1 MAGEPDLE
9 SLRALTLA
17 AQHGSISAAAAQQDV
32 SQQALSLR
40 IRSLERD
47 LGLALLV
54 RTPRGSHLTPSG
66 ELLVGWAAPLLEA
79 ADEFAAATRSLR
91 ESRADTLRI
100 AASLT
105 IAEHLLPP
113 WVARWRA
120 RRGDDGPLVRLRA
133 ANSTTVVE
141 LVREGAVDLGFI
153 ETPDLPSDLGRAQIG
168 SDTVEVVVDAAHAW
182 ASRAAVG
189 ADELARTPLVLREPG
204 SGTRR
209 ALEEA
214 LLRAGHPLAAA
225 PAVVSPTTLGVRS
238 ATMAGTAPGALSSI
252 AVADDLRAGRLV
264 RVSIEALSIPRP
276 LSAIWAGR
284 RPHAAARAF
293 LEMRPAALDRA
304 GTS

>member
-1 MAGEPDLE
+1 MTSEPDLE

-17 AQHGSISAAAAQQDV
+17 AQHGSISAAAARQDV

-40 IRSLERD
+40 IRALARQ

-54 RTPRGSHLTPSG
+54 RSPRGSHLTPSG
-66 ELLVGWAAPLLEA
+66 ELLVGWAAPLLAA
-79 ADEFAAATRSLR
+79 ADDFAAATRSLR

-120 RRGDDGPLVRLRA
+120 QRGQEGPLVQLRA
-133 ANSTTVVE
+133 ANSSAVIE
-141 LVREGAVDLGFI
+141 SVREGAVDLGLI
-153 ETPDLPSDLGRAQIG
+153 ETPDLPQDLGCEQIG
-168 SDTVEVVVDAAHAW
+168 SDTVEVVVDAAHPW
-182 ASRAAVG
+182 VRRAAVA
-189 ADELARTPLVLREPG
+189 ADALARTPLVLREPG

-214 LLRAGHPLAAA
+214 LLRAGHPLAAE

-252 AVADDLRAGRLV
+252 AVAEDLRAGRLV
-264 RVSIEALSIPRP
+264 RVQVDGVAIARP
-276 LSAIWAGR
+276 LTAIWSSS
-284 RPHAAARAF
+284 RPSAAARAF
-293 LEMRPAALDRA
+293 LSMRARL
-304 GTS
+304 TS

>member
-1 MAGEPDLE
+1 MAEEPDLE

-40 IRSLERD
+40 IRALERR

-54 RTPRGSHLTPSG
+54 RSPRGSHLTPSG
-66 ELLVGWAAPLLEA
+66 ELLVGWAAPLLAA

-120 RRGDDGPLVRLRA
+120 QRGQEGPLVQLRA
-133 ANSTTVVE
+133 ANSSAVVE
-141 LVREGAVDLGFI
+141 SVREGAADLGFI
-153 ETPDLPSDLGRAQIG
+153 ETPDLPQDLGREQIG
-168 SDTVEVVVDAAHAW
+168 SDTVEVVVDAAHPW
-182 ASRAAVG
+182 ARRPAVG
-189 ADELARTPLVLREPG
+189 ADELAWTPLVLREPG

-214 LLRAGHPLAAA
+214 LLRAGHPLTAE
-225 PAVVSPTTLGVRS
+225 PAVVSPTTLGVRG

-252 AVADDLRAGRLV
+252 AVAEDLRAGRLV
-264 RVSIEALSIPRP
+264 RVPVEGLAIPRP
-276 LSAIWAGR
+276 LSAIWSGR
-284 RPHAAARAF
+284 RPSAAARAF
-293 LEMRPAALDRA
+293 LSMRTLS
-304 GTS
+304 TS

>member
-1 MAGEPDLE
+1 MAEEPDLE

-40 IRSLERD
+40 IRALERR

-54 RTPRGSHLTPSG
+54 RSPRGSHLTPSG
-66 ELLVGWAAPLLEA
+66 ELLVGWAAPLLAA

-120 RRGDDGPLVRLRA
+120 QRGQEGPLVQLRA
-133 ANSTTVVE
+133 ANSSAVVE
-141 LVREGAVDLGFI
+141 SVREGAADLGFI
-153 ETPDLPSDLGRAQIG
+153 ETPDLPQDLGREQIG
-168 SDTVEVVVDAAHAW
+168 SDTVEVVVDAAHPW
-182 ASRAAVG
+182 ARRPAVG
-189 ADELARTPLVLREPG
+189 GDELARTPLVLREPG

-214 LLRAGHPLAAA
+214 LLRAGHPLTAE

-252 AVADDLRAGRLV
+252 AVAEDLRAGRLV
-264 RVSIEALSIPRP
+264 RVPVESLAIARP
-276 LSAIWAGR
+276 LGAIWSGR
-284 RPHAAARAF
+284 RPSAAARAF
-293 LEMRPAALDRA
+293 LSMRTLP
-304 GTS
+304 TS

>member
-1 MAGEPDLE
+1 MTSEPDLE

-17 AQHGSISAAAAQQDV
+17 AQHGSISAAAARQDV

-40 IRSLERD
+40 IRALERQ

-54 RTPRGSHLTPSG
+54 RSPRGSHLTPSG
-66 ELLVGWAAPLLEA
+66 ELLVGWTAPLLAA
-79 ADEFAAATRSLR
+79 ADDFAAATRSLR

-113 WVARWRA
+113 WVARCRA
-120 RRGDDGPLVRLRA
+120 QRGQEGPLVQLRA
-133 ANSTTVVE
+133 ANSSAVIE
-141 LVREGAVDLGFI
+141 SVREGAVDLGLI
-153 ETPDLPSDLGRAQIG
+153 ETPDLPQDLGCEQIG
-168 SDTVEVVVDAAHAW
+168 SDTVEVVVDAAHPW
-182 ASRAAVG
+182 VRRAAVA

-214 LLRAGHPLAAA
+214 LLRAGHPLAAE
-225 PAVVSPTTLGVRS
+225 PAVVSPTTLAVRS

-252 AVADDLRAGRLV
+252 AVAEDLRAGRLV
-264 RVSIEALSIPRP
+264 RVQVDGVAIARP
-276 LSAIWAGR
+276 LTAIWSSS
-284 RPHAAARAF
+284 RPSAAARAF
-293 LEMRPAALDRA
+293 LSMRARL
-304 GTS
+304 TS

>member
-1 MAGEPDLE
+1 MAEEPDLE

-17 AQHGSISAAAAQQDV
+17 AQHGSISAAAARQDV

-40 IRSLERD
+40 IRSLERQ

-54 RTPRGSHLTPSG
+54 RSPRGSHLTPSG
-66 ELLVGWAAPLLEA
+66 ELLVGWAAPLLAA
-79 ADEFAAATRSLR
+79 ADDFAAATRSLR

-120 RRGDDGPLVRLRA
+120 QRGQEGPLVQLRA
-133 ANSTTVVE
+133 ANSSAVVE
-141 LVREGAVDLGFI
+141 SVREGAVDLGFI
-153 ETPDLPSDLGRAQIG
+153 ETPDLPQDLGREQIG
-168 SDTVEVVVDAAHAW
+168 SDTVEVVVDAAHPW
-182 ASRAAVG
+182 ARRAAVR

-209 ALEEA
+209 ALEDA
-214 LLRAGHPLAAA
+214 LLRAGHPLTAE

-252 AVADDLRAGRLV
+252 AVAEDLRAGRLV
-264 RVSIEALSIPRP
+264 RVPVDGLAIARP
-276 LSAIWAGR
+276 LSAVWSGR
-284 RPHAAARAF
+284 RPSTAARDF
-293 LEMRPAALDRA
+293 LSMRARP
-304 GTS
+304 TS

>member
-1 MAGEPDLE
+1 MTSEPDLE

-17 AQHGSISAAAAQQDV
+17 AQHGSISAAAARQDV

-40 IRSLERD
+40 IRALARQ

-54 RTPRGSHLTPSG
+54 RSPRGSHLTPSG
-66 ELLVGWAAPLLEA
+66 ELLVGWAAPLLAA
-79 ADEFAAATRSLR
+79 ADDFAAATRSLR

-120 RRGDDGPLVRLRA
+120 QLYERALLASLRA
-133 ANSTTVVE
+133 ANSSAVIE
-141 LVREGAVDLGFI
+141 SVREGAVDLGLI
-153 ETPDLPSDLGRAQIG
+153 ETPDLPQDLGCEQIG
-168 SDTVEVVVDAAHAW
+168 SDTVEVVVDAAHPW
-182 ASRAAVG
+182 VRRAAVA
-189 ADELARTPLVLREPG
+189 ADALARTPLVLREPG

-214 LLRAGHPLAAA
+214 LLRAGHPLAAE

-252 AVADDLRAGRLV
+252 AVAEDLRAGRLV
-264 RVSIEALSIPRP
+264 RVQVDGVAIARP
-276 LSAIWAGR
+276 LTAIWSSS
-284 RPHAAARAF
+284 RPSAAARAF
-293 LEMRPAALDRA
+293 LSMRARL
-304 GTS
+304 TS